1 MKSKEV
7 VKEIMA
13 KFNVSQTKLAE
24 RMGVKSRQVVGM
36 RLTQNDISIKKLYEM
51 LRVLDYKIV
60 IVPRET
66 RLPDGCYEVES

>member
-1 MKSKEV
+1 MKV
-7 VKEIMA
+7 VEAIK
-13 KFNVSQTKLAE
+13 NVLKNKKLSQTDLANRIGIDPHRMISRLRMKNISMKLA
-24 RMGVKSRQVVGM
+24 S
-36 RLTQNDISIKKLYEM
+36 DM